1 MEYLVSMT
9 THVPE
14 GTPPEAVDDVRAR
27 EAAHTRD
34 LAAEGHVLRLWRPP
48 LRPGEWRTFGLFA
61 AADTDELGK
70 VLASMPLHSWRTDAV
85 TPLRRHP
92 NDPQG
97 EPAPAGLEFF
107 TVFTRTVPDG
117 TPREAVVAA
126 EAHEAVRAKE
136 LGGQGHLLRLWV
148 LPGEGRALG
157 LWCAK
162 DAAELQSFLDSLPLS
177 PYQKV
182 DVTPLTEHTSDPPI
196 ASR

>member
-9 THVPE
+9 TQVPD

-27 EAAHTRD
+27 EDAHTRE
-34 LAAEGHVLRLWRPP
+34 LAAEGHILRLWRPP

-61 AADTDELGK
+61 AADADDLGK
-70 VLASMPLHSWRTDAV
+70 VLASMPLHVWRTDAV

-92 NDPQG
+92 NDPEGQ
-97 EPAPAGLEFF
+97 PASAGSEYF

-117 TPREAVVAA
+117 TPSQDVANA
-126 EAHEAVRAKE
+126 EGREAVRAKE
-136 LGGQGHLLRLWV
+136 LGGQGHLLRLWL
-148 LPGEGRALG
+148 LPADGSALG

-162 DAAELQSFLDSLPLS
+162 DPAELQTWLDSLPLN

-182 DVTPLTEHTSDPPI
+182 DVTPLTEHPSDPPL